1 MKIGQIEWNGR
12 VTAAVFDKGAA
23 RPIPGY
29 SSWN

>member
-12 VTAAVFDKGAA
+12 VTAAVFDKGQS

-29 SSWN
+29 SLL